1 MNNYQYNESLS
12 ELTNIS
18 DTVAFDV
25 ESILDITSSGT
36 SISSGTAAME
46 DYGDMY
52 LEHLPPPEAET
63 QEFLDVIFN
72 DPDNHNILGGHALS
86 QTGELIT
93 DLEQFIQLSDMNG
106 VSSNSDFKDEEV
118 SEVEEEEEKE
128 QVLEWEM
135 PCPKASLKLNTTLKT
150 EMEEEQQQQQ
160 LMVNTPDVMNSVME
174 LQQSFP
180 VVVVQVSTSVVLF
193 FCDKERERER
203 NILSVFAPTYQR
215 NLIHLPWL
223 SCSLSIGKGWSSNW
237 YMYTLTSTCILDTKS
252 D

>member
-1 MNNYQYNESLS
+1 
-12 ELTNIS
+12 
-18 DTVAFDV
+18 
-25 ESILDITSSGT
+25 
-36 SISSGTAAME
+36 ME

-193 FCDKERERER
+193 FCDKEREREE
-203 NILSVFAPTYQR
+203 Y
-215 NLIHLPWL
+215 LISFCPHLPTQFDPL
-223 SCSLSIGKGWSSNW
+223 AVAQLQFEYRKGLVIQLA
-237 YMYTLTSTCILDTKS
+237 YVYTYLHLYT
-252 D
+252 